1 MLFWGFCTQEKQTF
15 KNKIKA
21 MGMSSYKQ
29 ERFLDKLDR
38 EIRVLLTTKEQLKK
52 SLEFNLKKLNELNE
66 KNAKQYQKV
75 SYYETVKRIR
85 LKIRETQGEISK
97 RYAIRN
103 RANFGLKTIIKKN

>member
-1 MLFWGFCTQEKQTF
+1 
-15 KNKIKA
+15 
-21 MGMSSYKQ
+21 MSSYKQ